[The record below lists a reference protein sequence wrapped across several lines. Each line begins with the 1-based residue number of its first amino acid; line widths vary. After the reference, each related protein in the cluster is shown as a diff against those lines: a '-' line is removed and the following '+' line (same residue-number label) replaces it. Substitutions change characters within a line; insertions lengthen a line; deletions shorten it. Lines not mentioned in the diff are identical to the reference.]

1 MVGELTILTG
11 PPAIGKTTV
20 AEALASTAPRPT
32 VHLVTDDVYR
42 SIRAGFILPFL
53 PEAAAQNEVVI
64 DAIVAAATTFARG
77 SYAVVV
83 DGIIG
88 PWFLPPFRAAA
99 EREQLVLSYVV
110 LRSDLALTLDR
121 ARQRL
126 GRELK
131 DVAALT
137 GLHGAFADLGELE
150 RHVIDTGD
158 LSLGATVDAVRG
170 AVASGDYRLA

>member
-1 MVGELTILTG
+1 MIGELVILTG

-20 AEALASTAPRPT
+20 ADRLAGTAPRPT
-32 VHLVTDDVYR
+32 VHLVTDDFYR
-42 SIRAGFILPFL
+42 SIRTGFVLPFL

-64 DAIVAAATTFARG
+64 DAIVATATIFARG
-77 SYAVVV
+77 NYVVV
-83 DGIIG
+83 IDGIVG

-99 EREQLVLSYVV
+99 ERDQLALSYVV

-131 DVAALT
+131 DVSAIQ

-150 RHVIDTGD
+150 RHVIDTSG
-158 LSLGATVDAVRG
+158 LSVDATVAAVRH
-170 AVASGDYRLA
+170 AVASGDFLLP